1 MQTYVVRARD
11 HQGNHEHT
19 ADVEDEDTEERPAD
33 SNRDI
38 LSWGL
43 GLADR
48 DTDELRADVRKQ
60 RVRQSTPEAQEDG
73 EMDVVHFREEIG
85 AHGSIRV
92 LPVAE
97 AVTVMF
103 WVTAEIDDDTH
114 EDEPN
119 KGNDFYAAEP
129 ELEFSEDTNTEH
141 IDDEDCEG
149 KVEYV

>member
-1 MQTYVVRARD
+1 MQEVRTYVVCAGD
-11 HQGNHEHT
+11 DQSNDEHST
-19 ADVEDEDTEERPAD
+19 NVEDDNTPEGPP
-33 SNRDI
+33 NRLRDV
-38 LSWGL
+38 LRRVLRLTDG
-43 GLADR
+43 
-48 DTDELRADVRKQ
+48 DTDQLCADVRKQ

-103 WVTAEIDDDTH
+103 WVTAEVDDDTH

-129 ELEFSEDTNTEH
+129 ELELAEYTDAEEVDEED
-141 IDDEDCEG
+141 
-149 KVEYV
+149 